1 MMTDTK
7 GKFKTAKDKIVGE
20 VKEAV
25 GKVTGNESLEL
36 EGKIQSI
43 KADVK
48 KKLDAV
54 DKADD
59 IKEGIAETINDLIDK
74 K

>member
-20 VKEAV
+20 VKETV

-48 KKLDAV
+48 KKLDTV

>member
-7 GKFKTAKDKIVGE
+7 DKLDAAKDKIVGE

-36 EGKIQSI
+36 EGKIQSVKGDI
-43 KADVK
+43 K
-48 KKLDAV
+48 KKM
-54 DKADD
+54 D
-59 IKEGIAETINDLIDK
+59 IGDQVEEMKEDVAETINDLIDK

>member
-7 GKFKTAKDKIVGE
+7 DKLDASKDKIVGE

-36 EGKIQSI
+36 EGKIQSVKGDI
-43 KADVK
+43 K
-48 KKLDAV
+48 KKM
-54 DKADD
+54 D
-59 IKEGIAETINDLIDK
+59 IGDQVEEMKEDVAETINDLIDK

>member
-7 GKFKTAKDKIVGE
+7 DKLDAAKDKIVGE

-36 EGKIQSI
+36 EGKIQSVKGDI
-43 KADVK
+43 K
-48 KKLDAV
+48 KKMDIGDQV
-54 DKADD
+54 EEMKEDVAD
-59 IKEGIAETINDLIDK
+59 TINDLIDK